1 MFFFSNNV
9 VVAVVACG
17 DRFQET
23 MNMLKSAIMFS
34 KVHLKFIVVTEDKL
48 IKSFNEKLEQWQD
61 ITNKG
66 FSYTVMP
73 LTFPIENS
81 LEWKKL
87 FKPCA
92 SQRLFLP
99 VRNFNLNLNTMY
111 CVYYILFQTVLKD
124 IDSILYVDTDTL
136 FLTPVEEVWKYFG
149 KMNSSQM
156 AAVAP
161 EHEDPNVGW
170 YNRFARHPYYG
181 KLGNHFNFDKLLK
194 NN

>member
-1 MFFFSNNV
+1 
-9 VVAVVACG
+9 
-17 DRFQET
+17 
-23 MNMLKSAIMFS
+23 MFS
-34 KVHLKFIVVTEDKL
+34 KVHLKFVVLTEDKL
-48 IKSFNEKLEQWQD
+48 LKDFSEKLELWKD
-61 ITNKG
+61 TTNNS
-66 FSYTVMP
+66 FSYVVMP
-73 LTFPIENS
+73 LTFPVDNS

-99 VRNFNLNLNTMY
+99 VNIVICSFPHCFQLIAFYNEISILVEIILFN
-111 CVYYILFQTVLKD
+111 FQTVLKD

-136 FLTPVEEVWKYFG
+136 FLTPVEDVWKYFS

-181 KLGNHFNFDKLLK
+181 KLGN
-194 NN
+194 